1 MNTMNNQRI
10 ASELLQVARLLTAV
24 IPSGDC
30 FKFATKEAKRN
41 DLAEERD
48 IDLSKVKFKVRSS
61 SDMVAVEM
69 LYGGKRIGGMN
80 AHNVRYPEEQACPTD
95 VTALA
100 KRFPELI
107 KGEWERSDGEVWRSI
122 TALAVFKAFITTEE
136 FRGLGLGKRMY
147 KTLMRAWFKK
157 VGPFLF
163 MPYKCDGGSGTSTD
177 AMRVWHSLSKEF
189 PSSGDVVAV
198 MKNPHVAR
206 ELTASASGFMS
217 EYRSSTYD
225 NPLDPSVRVW
235 SFGDS
240 NTGERLPLIVTE
252 MVDGRKLYLGDDDAE
267 AIWFKSIASP
277 EKQGTGMASVVLK
290 KIIKMADKH
299 NVTLFGTAKPFGTM
313 ENKLNKSQLMSWY
326 KRHGWVKD
334 SRGGIVRKPN
344 Q

>member
-1 MNTMNNQRI
+1 MNNQRI

-206 ELTASASGFMS
+206 ELTASASGFMA
-217 EYRSSTYD
+217 EYRASSYPAAEKMKHSLEDMVTSVDYHRDMQSDWRYD
-225 NPLDPSVRVW
+225 RDPY
-235 SFGDS
+235 D
-240 NTGERLPLIVTE
+240 
-252 MVDGRKLYLGDDDAE
+252 
-267 AIWFKSIASP
+267 
-277 EKQGTGMASVVLK
+277 LK
-290 KIIKMADKH
+290 KVGKEFYQNSTSLTIW
-299 NVTLFGTAKPFGTM
+299 LSLPPR
-313 ENKLNKSQLMSWY
+313 LRQW
-326 KRHGWVKD
+326 RC
-334 SRGGIVRKPN
+334 
-344 Q
+344 